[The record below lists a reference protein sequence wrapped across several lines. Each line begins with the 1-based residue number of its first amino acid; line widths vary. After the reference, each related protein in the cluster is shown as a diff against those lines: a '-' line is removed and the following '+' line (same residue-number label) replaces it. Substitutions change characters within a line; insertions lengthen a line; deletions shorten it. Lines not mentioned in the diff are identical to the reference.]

1 MQDVQKRS
9 TPISERVKNAE
20 QEALRQIQSGLIQG
34 AVFTATGA
42 EVYPV
47 IAVGKQCIHPVEKP
61 MTEHSRFDI
70 ASVGKVFT
78 AGCCALLVAD
88 GRLDPDAP
96 FVTYLPEYCDP
107 ECRITVRDLA
117 MHVSGFDNSK
127 PYDSEDPEVF
137 HRELYR
143 KRPVRPRLEAFE
155 YSCFNFILLGKIA
168 ERISGTDLETLARER
183 IWKPLGMKRTQ
194 WNAPGEGP
202 DEVELWFPNR
212 PAGQHNDGV
221 CFHCGFPLGSGSCF
235 STAGDLLLFVR
246 DLLDQNHFPRIYY
259 ELLTTCGFEKN
270 GDRRSF
276 GWDMRESQRPRN
288 LSPRTIYH
296 TGWSGQTICAD
307 PESGFAAVVLT
318 SRTGD
323 HNEAILGRARI
334 IEKLRS

>member
-1 MQDVQKRS
+1 ME
-9 TPISERVKNAE
+9 TISADQLK
-20 QEALRQIQSGLIQG
+20 ALK
-34 AVFTATGA
+34 F
-42 EVYPV
+42 
-47 IAVGKQCIHPVEKP
+47 
-61 MTEHSRFDI
+61 
-70 ASVGKVFT
+70 
-78 AGCCALLVAD
+78 
-88 GRLDPDAP
+88 
-96 FVTYLPEYCDP
+96 
-107 ECRITVRDLA
+107 
-117 MHVSGFDNSK
+117 
-127 PYDSEDPEVF
+127 F
-137 HRELYR
+137 HRLPLEL
-143 KRPVRPRLEAFE
+143 VQT
-155 YSCFNFILLGKIA
+155 LLNAGHIQMDGDGHITLTDSGRKIA